1 MLKELIICIIIVVSI
16 ISLDVVTQN
25 FTEQTIGE
33 ITGDFEVLKK
43 TILNGNI
50 EEMKK
55 QADGINNK
63 LEGKNEKLAY
73 FIEHDELEKV
83 SNAIIE
89 MKSHI
94 ETETFSDAIAEL
106 EEGIFVLKHIEERNA
121 LDLKNIF

>member
-1 MLKELIICIIIVVSI
+1 MLKELIICIVIVVTI
-16 ISLDVVTQN
+16 VALDITTQN
-25 FTEQTIGE
+25 FTEKTVGE
-33 ITGDFEVLKK
+33 ISDNLKSLK
-43 TILNGNI
+43 LTILNGNS

-55 QADGINNK
+55 EADNIHK
-63 LEGKNEKLAY
+63 DWEGKNEKLAY

-94 ETETFSDAIAEL
+94 ETETYTDAIAEL

-121 LDLKNIF
+121 LDMKNIF

>member
-1 MLKELIICIIIVVSI
+1 MLKELIICIVIVVTI
-16 ISLDVVTQN
+16 VALDITTQN
-25 FTEQTIGE
+25 FTEKTVGE
-33 ITGDFEVLKK
+33 ISDNLKSLK
-43 TILNGNI
+43 LTILNGNS

-55 QADGINNK
+55 EADNIHK
-63 LEGKNEKLAY
+63 DWEEKNEKLAF

-106 EEGIFVLKHIEERNA
+106 QEGIFVLKHIEERNA
-121 LDLKNIF
+121 LDMKNIF

>member
-1 MLKELIICIIIVVSI
+1 MLKELIICIVIVVSI
-16 ISLDVVTQN
+16 IALDVNTQKFTKETVSEITNN
-25 FTEQTIGE
+25 FNALKQTI
-33 ITGDFEVLKK
+33 LA
-43 TILNGNI
+43 GNK

-55 QADGINNK
+55 QADNIYSK
-63 LEGKNEKLAY
+63 WEKKNEKLAY

-94 ETETFSDAIAEL
+94 ETETFTDAIAEL
-106 EEGIFVLKHIEERNA
+106 EEGKFVLKHIQERNS